1 MPPSSDHPWWVRGV
15 VWVSGSWPS
24 AWSVAASGAHS
35 AGTNSDP
42 ICDRLRRRLRQWQT
56 MQQQTTCCFNSNNK
70 SKNNKQEQQQV
81 QNTCKNLVRI
91 LWPPLCVK
99 AFRCV
104 LSLFLCVSPTHTA
117 VRSPHSLVLWPTRL
131 QLFFVS
137 FSFYFFSFLFC
148 ASVLLPQL
156 LSRSMLFQYFT
167 LHTHTHAHTLTAPKC
182 KCCLL

>member
-1 MPPSSDHPWWVRGV
+1 MPPSSDHPWWARGV
-15 VWVSGSWPS
+15 VWVSGSWPL

-42 ICDRLRRRLRQWQT
+42 IYDRLRRRLRQWQT
-56 MQQQTTCCFNSNNK
+56 VQQRTTCCFNNSNNK
-70 SKNNKQEQQQV
+70 KQVQQQV
-81 QNTCKNLVRI
+81 RNTCKESVRI

-104 LSLFLCVSPTHTA
+104 LSLSCSLCVLLSHTQLCA
-117 VRSPHSLVLWPTRL
+117 LWSCDPRDYSY
-131 QLFFVS
+131 FFVS

-167 LHTHTHAHTLTAPKC
+167 
-182 KCCLL
+182 